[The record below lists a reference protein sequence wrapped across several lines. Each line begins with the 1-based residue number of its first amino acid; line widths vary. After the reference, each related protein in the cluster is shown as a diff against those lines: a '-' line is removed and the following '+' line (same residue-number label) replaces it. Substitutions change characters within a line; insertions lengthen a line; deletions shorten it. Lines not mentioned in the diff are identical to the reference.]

1 MKVAHLPA
9 LCVLLLSSSLHADVL
24 SEAAQ
29 RIDATLEQEFQG
41 WGPKVGLT
49 QLPGPVNDAAFLR
62 RACIDLAGRLPTSAE
77 VQAFVSS
84 DRPDKRIRMADAL
97 ISEPGAE
104 DVRFQMLA
112 EALRVKD
119 EVGGQSQ
126 DRFIQWL
133 RQAVS
138 RDEPL
143 DKVVNALLSAT
154 EPVDQNP
161 AAAFLERDGGND
173 LQTASAATMAFLGID
188 LHCAHCH
195 DHAFSDVT
203 QRQSHELAAHFAALR
218 GREVH
223 LPKRYLYRNGIPG
236 ELVRPRLSELDGT
249 PEPTPHMTLAEWFT
263 SAKNRRFS
271 AMSAYRV
278 WVRLFGLS
286 ATTTDLT
293 IGGVDDAVP
302 YYQETPGFLA
312 QNYYKSCFQG
322 FEGRGLQLYE
332 YVGLELPEPA
342 NPSSA
347 LDVLSQEWRR
357 CGGRVREFQRILVR
371 TRAYHR
377 ESFHWHPYASS
388 FLNPSPRVRRLPS
401 EVIWDTLAMNQ
412 PSMMPSARLVQVPS
426 REHPLRLFGRGA
438 RNWTDESVTPVSHEL
453 VRFMMNS
460 PLVESSALAMP
471 NSSVE
476 QLFLTLLARPPSE
489 HEKASASEASQAD
502 VAWALLNTSEFM
514 FRP

>member
-1 MKVAHLPA
+1 MSPI
-9 LCVLLLSSSLHADVL
+9 SSVKSGPLEDSAR
-24 SEAAQ
+24 
-29 RIDATLEQEFQG
+29 RIDAVLEMEHQKWAAKMG
-41 WGPKVGLT
+41 NTK
-49 QLPGPVNDAAFLR
+49 LPEPTSDTTFLR
-62 RACIDLAGRLPTSAE
+62 RACIDLAGRLPRMDE
-77 VQAFVSS
+77 VRTF
-84 DRPDKRIRMADAL
+84 MADGAANKRAKLVDAL
-97 ISEPGAE
+97 VMESGAE
-104 DVRFQMLA
+104 EVRFQMLA

-126 DRFIQWL
+126 DRFILWL

-143 DKVVNALLSAT
+143 DKIVNTLLSAT

-161 AAAFLERDGGND
+161 AAAFLERDGSND
-173 LQTASAATMAFLGID
+173 LHTASAATMAFLGID
-188 LHCAHCH
+188 IHCAHCH

-218 GREVH
+218 GREVR
-223 LPKRYLYRNGIPG
+223 LPKQYKYRNGIPD
-236 ELVRPRLSELDGT
+236 ELVRPRLPELNGT
-249 PEPTPHMTLAEWFT
+249 PEPTPNMTLAEWFT
-263 SAKNRRFS
+263 SAKSRRFS

-286 ATTTDLT
+286 ATTPDRT

-302 YYQETPGFLA
+302 YYQEIPGFLA

-332 YVGLELPEPA
+332 YTGLELPEPA

-347 LDVLSQEWRR
+347 VDVLSLEWRR
-357 CGGRVREFQRILVR
+357 CGGRVREFQRILAR

-377 ESFHWHPYASS
+377 DAFHWHPYASG

-412 PSMMPSARLVQVPS
+412 PALQPSARLVQVPS

-438 RNWTDESVTPVSHEL
+438 RNWADESVTPVSHEL

-460 PLVESSALAMP
+460 PLVESSALAMK
-471 NSSVE
+471 SSSIE
-476 QLFLTLLARPPSE
+476 QLFLTLLARNPSE
-489 HEKASASEASQAD
+489 HEKSSAADASQAD